1 MTPPESGRPESDRP
15 EPGRPEL
22 SRPELSR
29 IVRLDQAHGNAAGT
43 TISADEG
50 ERAALVRRFGLS
62 SLDRLEADYRL
73 IEENGVLVARGQLRA
88 TLAQPCVATGEP
100 VPETIDTPFAIR
112 FLRETDAAP
121 QEEETEL
128 DEEDCDTMFFSG
140 EAIDIGEAVAQ
151 TLSLSLTPYP
161 RAPDA
166 DDYLRK
172 MGVLKE
178 EQASPFAA
186 LLGLKGMGKGED

>member
-1 MTPPESGRPESDRP
+1 MSDETTPPQSSQPESGRPEF
-15 EPGRPEL
+15 
-22 SRPELSR
+22 SR
-29 IVRLDQAHGNAAGT
+29 IVRLDQAHGNASGT
-43 TISADEG
+43 TLVADEG

-73 IEENGVLVARGQLRA
+73 VEENDVLVARGQLRA

-112 FLRETDAAP
+112 FL
-121 QEEETEL
+121 QEADSESEAEETEL

-151 TLSLSLTPYP
+151 TLSLSLAPYP
-161 RAPDA
+161 RAADA

-172 MGVLKE
+172 MGVLSE

-186 LLGLKGMGKGED
+186 LLGLKGMAKDAD